1 MFQSKDNLFNKK
13 EENPRRD
20 GKPGTTYGGGGSG
33 LPGASPSSGSTFSS
47 LGRPEDMSSVAG
59 RAAPADEPKGS
70 RLIVGPDIKLKG
82 AEITDCDT
90 LIVEGRV
97 EASMDSRVIQIAER
111 GSYVGKVSIDI
122 AELRG
127 RFEGELTARKQL
139 IIYSTG
145 NVSGKIRYGKIVIEE
160 GGEIAGDV
168 AMLAGTAPLKAVPPG
183 TKDEPLPLAEVKVVE
198 TGAQGDDAAQR
209 LKAQQPKS

>member
-1 MFQSKDNLFNKK
+1 MFQKDNIFNKK
-13 EENPRRD
+13 EDNPRRD
-20 GKPGTTYGGGGSG
+20 GKPTTTYGGTGAG
-33 LPGASPSSGSTFSS
+33 LPSGSPSSGSTFSS
-47 LGRPEDMSSVAG
+47 LNRPEDTSPVSG
-59 RAAPADEPKGS
+59 RTTPAEEPKGS

-111 GSYVGKVSIDI
+111 GSYIGKVSIDI

-139 IIYSTG
+139 IIHSTG

-168 AMLAGTAPLKAVPPG
+168 AMLTSSSALKAVPPG
-183 TKDEPLPLAEVKVVE
+183 TKDEPSTLAEVKVVE
-198 TGAQGDDAAQR
+198 TTAPSEDGKV
-209 LKAQQPKS
+209 KAQQPK